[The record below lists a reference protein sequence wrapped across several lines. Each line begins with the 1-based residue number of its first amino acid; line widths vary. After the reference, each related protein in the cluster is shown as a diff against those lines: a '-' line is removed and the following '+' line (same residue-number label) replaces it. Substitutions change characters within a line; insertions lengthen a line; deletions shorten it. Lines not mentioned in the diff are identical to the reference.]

1 MTQAPGEKYAT
12 GKGAFQCFA
21 KIDDKLVN
29 VCKMEELEAQK
40 NAPPPEP
47 VVEKVVDMDG
57 IRAARIAA
65 AERKR
70 DIKLRERPDWL

>member
-1 MTQAPGEKYAT
+1 MQQGDKYAT

-29 VCKMEELEAQK
+29 VCKLEELEAQK

-47 VVEKVVDMDG
+47 VVEKEVDMDS
-57 IRAARIAA
+57 IRAARIGA

-70 DIKLRERPDWL
+70 DIKLRERPEWL